1 MKYTLLNA
9 VLSAVIILSISHASL
24 AHSDIPAPKPQQ
36 MPAPSFECASLS
48 PSNIDARYAVFSSQ
62 SQPGYEVSD
71 REIRL
76 IKSQNRVI
84 YKKSPIAFEAWDRNG
99 EYVRYFPQE
108 LRSITYRPSDLRS
121 LNMSYDLEQL
131 FHLVSPKLK
140 SQLRPAE
147 SIERSCFTVNQ
158 YQGQQDGQEIE
169 LEWIASLSLPYRLTI
184 GQGQQRTTYRLISA
198 NNINADEF
206 NALTRD
212 YNDLDF
218 ADVGDSESDPFIA
231 KMITQGFIQ
240 HGNSGFYDSNGN
252 QLSEGHGSHGH

>member
-1 MKYTLLNA
+1 MKYTLLGA
-9 VLSAVIILSISHASL
+9 AILFSISLPSL
-24 AHSDIPAPKPQQ
+24 AHSATEDQELQQ
-36 MPAPSFECASLS
+36 TPVSSFECEELTSD
-48 PSNIDARYAVFSSQ
+48 NIDARYAVFSGQAQ
-62 SQPGYEVSD
+62 SGGEVSNRD
-71 REIRL
+71 IRL

-108 LRSITYRPSDLRS
+108 QRSITYRPSDLRS
-121 LNMSYDLEQL
+121 LNMTYDLEQL

-140 SQLRPAE
+140 SQLKPTE

-184 GQGQQRTTYRLISA
+184 GQGQQRITYRLISA
-198 NNINADEF
+198 NNISKNEF
-206 NALTRD
+206 DALTRD

-252 QLSEGHGSHGH
+252 RLSDGHGSHAH